1 MREQFTFYRSYFDAI
16 RRLKK
21 AADRAAI
28 YDAIAD
34 YALYG
39 NATELSDAAGAI
51 FDLIRPTLDAAKR
64 KSDGAKSK
72 TSGKDTGE
80 SPEKDMQDTDKI
92 PARSA
97 QDIDKIPA
105 RCAQGEIE
113 DARNEK
119 EKEKEKEYE
128 KESYIKETLSIES
141 VKKSAPRFT
150 PPTMEEVAAYCR
162 ERGNSVDAERFCSF
176 YQSNGWKVGKN
187 PMKDWKAAVRTWEKN
202 GFEGK
207 REKPSKAPQSFT
219 VDEFFEKAMQKAYG
233 GIK

>member
-92 PARSA
+92 PAR
-97 QDIDKIPA
+97 
-105 RCAQGEIE
+105 CAQGEIE

-150 PPTMEEVAAYCR
+150 PPTMEEVAAYCS

-187 PMKDWKAAVRTWEKN
+187 PMKDWKAAVRTWEKRDAQSGN
-202 GFEGK
+202 NQDGDAFSAVLRREMERMEGK
-207 REKPSKAPQSFT
+207 R
-219 VDEFFEKAMQKAYG
+219 
-233 GIK
+233 

>member
-119 EKEKEKEYE
+119 EKEKDKEKEKEYE

-150 PPTMEEVAAYCR
+150 PPTMEEVAAYCS

-187 PMKDWKAAVRTWEKN
+187 PMKDWKAAVRTWEKRDAQSGN
-202 GFEGK
+202 NQDGDAFSAVLRRDMERMEGK
-207 REKPSKAPQSFT
+207 R
-219 VDEFFEKAMQKAYG
+219 
-233 GIK
+233 

>member
-21 AADRAAI
+21 ASDRAAI

-39 NATELSDAAGAI
+39 NLPELSDAAGAI

-64 KSDGAKSK
+64 KSDGVKS
-72 TSGKDTGE
+72 KDTG
-80 SPEKDMQDTDKI
+80 
-92 PARSA
+92 
-97 QDIDKIPA
+97 KIPA
-105 RCAQGEIE
+105 RCAQDTGKIPVRCAQDTGKIPVRCGEVEIE
-113 DARNEK
+113 DTRK
-119 EKEKEKEYE
+119 EKEKE

-150 PPTMEEVAAYCR
+150 PPTAEEVSAYCR
-162 ERGNSVDAERFCSF
+162 QRGNGIDAERFCDF
-176 YQSNGWKVGKN
+176 YASKGWRIGKE

-202 GFEGK
+202 GVEGK
-207 REKPSKAPQSFT
+207 QAKPYKAPQSFV
-219 VDEFFEKAMQKAYG
+219 VDEFFEKAMKKSYG
-233 GIK
+233 EEKHGLS